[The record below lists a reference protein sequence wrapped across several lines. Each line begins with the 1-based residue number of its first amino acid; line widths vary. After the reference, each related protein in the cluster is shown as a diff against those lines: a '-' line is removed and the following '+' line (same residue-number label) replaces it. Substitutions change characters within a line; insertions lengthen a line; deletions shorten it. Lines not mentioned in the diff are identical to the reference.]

1 MEIKKSPKADLE
13 GRKQISLL
21 MGYVIALAVLFVAF
35 EWATYDVKVAQDSG
49 IRDVIDEEEIEIT
62 RPENVPPPPPV
73 VPPPVA
79 ADVLNVVEDDIKVDA
94 EIASTDD
101 SQKAAQVQ
109 TYTPPAVVEEEEESA
124 NHIFTVVEKAPTFP
138 GGDGALLKFING
150 TVKYPV
156 VAAENGIQGRVYC
169 EFVVDKDGKIKDA
182 IVKRGVDPSLDKEA
196 LRVINAMPAWNPGE
210 QRGKPVKVRFTVPIT
225 FKLQ

>member
-13 GRKQISLL
+13 GKKQMSLL

-49 IRDVIDEEEIEIT
+49 LRDVIDEEEIEIT

-73 VPPPVA
+73 APPPVA

-138 GGDGALLKFING
+138 GGEGALLKFING

>member
-73 VPPPVA
+73 APPPVA

-124 NHIFTVVEKAPTFP
+124 NHIFTVVEKAPSFP
-138 GGDGALLKFING
+138 GGDGALLKFINN

-156 VAAENGIQGRVYC
+156 VAQENGISGRVYC